1 MRSLRFLPWRDR
13 QSRCDDV
20 SAGAHTAKERPR
32 STHDH
37 PTFPCSRIDR
47 FIHLP
52 SSSPFFRQLA
62 GGSFWSRSGSKL
74 LLLVA
79 ASFVDDCMISE
90 EHTSE
95 LQSLISISYAVFCLN
110 TTL

>member
-20 SAGAHTAKERPR
+20 SDGAHTAKERPR

-74 LLLVA
+74 LLLVD
-79 ASFVDDCMISE
+79 ASFVDDCMEIVIASCRE
-90 EHTSE
+90 RVC
-95 LQSLISISYAVFCLN
+95 QYGLISVVPGSL
-110 TTL
+110 